1 MMKKKLALL
10 CSCLFISMSIF
21 AGTLNPFTISSKY
34 EHLYKGYKTYS
45 GNVVMHIRRGTE
57 VKIASAHI
65 QSEEH
70 ETIYQGDVA
79 VTFPFTNEKNQFVVI
94 TSDKVTVRKEQ
105 DNSITLLAN
114 SMKVHYESKQN

>member
-1 MMKKKLALL
+1 MKKKLALL

-34 EHLYKGYKTYS
+34 EHLYKGYKTYR
-45 GNVVMHIRRGTE
+45 GNVEMHIRRGTE

-79 VTFPFTNEKNQFVVI
+79 VIFPFTNEKNQFVVI

>member
-1 MMKKKLALL
+1 MKKKLAIL

-21 AGTLNPFTISSKY
+21 AGTINPFTISSKY
-34 EHLYKGYKTYS
+34 EQGYKDYQTYS
-45 GNVVMHIRRGTE
+45 GNVVMHIRRGIA

-65 QSEEH
+65 HSDKL

-79 VTFPFTNEKNQFVVI
+79 VSFPFTNEKNQFVVI

-114 SMKVHYESKQN
+114 SIKVHYESE